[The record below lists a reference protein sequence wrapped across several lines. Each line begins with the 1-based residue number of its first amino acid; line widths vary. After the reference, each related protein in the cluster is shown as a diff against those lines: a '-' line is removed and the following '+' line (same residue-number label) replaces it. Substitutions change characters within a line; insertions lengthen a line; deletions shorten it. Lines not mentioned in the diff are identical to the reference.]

1 MSTLSTIEYTPE
13 AEPAGRLGFTLAIAA
28 LLHLAVI
35 LGINFTVEDLPAMSK
50 GLEVTLA
57 TIANEKAPE
66 EADYIAQVSQQGS
79 GTLEHEATPT
89 TDIKPIIQDN
99 QFNEVSIDSTLEQH
113 EPVETADPVISTLHE
128 RPDKVTQAAKV
139 QEIVQPTRAAPVL
152 DREQLAMDIASLE
165 AEYHR
170 IRQESTKRPRI
181 SRQNTAA
188 TKRDISAWYRD
199 TWRKKVER
207 IGNLNYPDEARRK
220 GIYGNLRLLVVIRSD
235 GTIAELEIMQSSG
248 ELILDEA
255 AQRIVRLSAPFAP
268 FTGEM
273 AAKFDQIEIIRT
285 WRFGRDDH
293 LTSQ

>member
-1 MSTLSTIEYTPE
+1 MSTLSTIDYPTETE
-13 AEPAGRLGFTLAIAA
+13 TTGRLGFTLAIAA

-35 LGINFTVEDLPAMSK
+35 LGVNFTVEDLPSMSK

-57 TIANEKAPE
+57 IIANEKAPE

-99 QFNEVSIDSTLEQH
+99 QFNEVSIDSTPEPP
-113 EPVETADPVISTLHE
+113 EPVVVADPVISTLHE
-128 RPDKVTQAAKV
+128 RPEKVLQEVKV
-139 QEIVQPTRAAPVL
+139 QEKAQPTRTAPVL

-170 IRQESTKRPRI
+170 VRQESTKRPRI

-235 GTIAELEIMQSSG
+235 GTIAELAVMESSG
-248 ELILDEA
+248 ESVLDEA

-285 WRFGRDDH
+285 WRFGRDDY
-293 LTSQ
+293 LTSH